1 MFVASDRGVRRVQL
15 RTATNDWLGA
25 EGVRVGE
32 QEPGR
37 RRALPT
43 PLRELLNT
51 VTAAHW
57 YQQAASVH
65 AVKRFMLSMLYMVQ
79 LVCR

>member
-1 MFVASDRGVRRVQL
+1 MFFASDRGVRRVQL

-25 EGVRVGE
+25 EGLRVGE

-43 PLRELLNT
+43 PLRELLN
-51 VTAAHW
+51 AAATPH
-57 YQQAASVH
+57 
-65 AVKRFMLSMLYMVQ
+65 
-79 LVCR
+79 